1 MSFDFRKWYD
11 DAQRLVVMMAKG
23 RHWKYRS
30 LNYGNSVS
38 VTDDPTPEQVR
49 QRFRDAHAKSEAEA
63 AAILLEVQAIREG
76 QAKLR
81 EHIET
86 LWPML
91 EVGYFDL
98 RDFKTEGLP
107 GGRCAWVAI
116 DNLAEDVARMG
127 EQLAIAREYGR
138 SLNCKELNDL
148 DERGR
153 WLERTVDAIRARLTL
168 EKSWLLK
175 HATHPL
181 VTTQGEATP
190 PSPPKEKNKGGR
202 PPETTPERAEQ
213 VQRWWGQ
220 FLDDPKPE
228 GYQTPKHFRKRSED
242 DFLAWGEFLEL
253 PNFPTNRDEVKSC
266 KKRYRDLHPPKP
278 AKTKRRKRR

>member
-11 DAQRLVVMMAKG
+11 DAHCLVVLIRGGK
-23 RHWKYRS
+23 HWRYRS
-30 LNYGNSVS
+30 LNYEKSVS
-38 VTDDPTPEQVR
+38 ITDDPTPEQVR

-63 AAILLEVQAIREG
+63 AAILLEVQAIRDG

-81 EHIET
+81 EDIET

-116 DNLAEDVARMG
+116 DNLAEQVTIMG

-153 WLERTVDAIRARLTL
+153 WLERTVDAIRARLAL

-181 VTTQGEATP
+181 VTTEGEATP

-202 PPETTPERAEQ
+202 PAKTTPEEAEQ
-213 VQRWWGQ
+213 VQRWWEE
-220 FLDDPKPE
+220 FKANPKPE
-228 GYQTPKHFRKRSED
+228 GYQTPRHYTKGGED

-253 PNFPTNRDEVKSC
+253 PGFPKNMADVDRC
-266 KKRYRDLHPPKP
+266 KKRYRDLQRQKA
-278 AKTKRRKRR
+278 AKTKTRKRR